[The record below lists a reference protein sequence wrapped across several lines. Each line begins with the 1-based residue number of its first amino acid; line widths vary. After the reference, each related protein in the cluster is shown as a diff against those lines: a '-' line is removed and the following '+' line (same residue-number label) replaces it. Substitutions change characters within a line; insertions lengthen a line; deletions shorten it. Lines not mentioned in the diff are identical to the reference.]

1 TNKEKFYINKLYK
14 ELEYIVNTIN
24 NQDKHSSF
32 NETLTEHNVLIKKED
47 DFNIKG
53 FIDKIRILKENNT
66 TYVSIIDYKTGN
78 TDLSSTT
85 DENGRWEMCLP
96 PFAASCDSYCFSF
109 TCGGETLTFDD
120 IYFGE
125 LFHISGQSNMELP
138 MYRTYDPFRPE
149 KFPTCGY
156 IRAFRVPVKNCFGK
170 DEEYE
175 DFLGG
180 EWCTADEKNVPEMS
194 AAGFYC
200 ALDIYEKYGV
210 PVGLLDTSAG
220 GAPVEARMPYRMLKE
235 LGWYDDFLS
244 MCTKEGY
251 IENTEKSDAERNIQR
266 NAEIDSLDSVSD
278 RIMNGGDVSFEKCTI
293 PFDFKDMP
301 ELAGFC
307 GRVWFRK
314 TFDIPADADLSGATL
329 ILGTITDADT
339 AYLNGVYAGE
349 TGYMYPP
356 RIYPL
361 PDGAANHGR
370 NTLFLRV
377 DSRYACGGFTKGKR
391 YCIKLKDRI
400 IDLDGEW
407 EFCIAARV
415 DNFRRET
422 FFQGLPLS
430 MYAALTAP
438 AFNVRCRAMLW
449 YQGESNCNHTDRY
462 EFLFGEFVKMYRKRC
477 GYDIPVITTQL
488 CNFDD
493 PFAGG
498 SDSWA
503 ELRFAQLKCLSIPAT
518 DMAVTVDVGESND
531 LHPLNKRDVGKRLA
545 RCVMRTVYGEKS
557 VLPDVLCTGAEYLG
571 SDNGAG
577 KVLLAFSDNARV
589 RISDGG
595 ADSFDICFEQG
606 MMSASSAEMTENGL
620 LLGFSSGEKPVKV
633 RCEWRNDPKVVLWD
647 SDGLPLSPF
656 ETKVG

>member
-1 TNKEKFYINKLYK
+1 MSTEFSVMRIIGSHAVLQSGCENLIFGHAPAGAEVTLEINGKA
-14 ELEYIVNTIN
+14 VNTRLSAVS
-24 NQDKHSSF
+24 DK
-32 NETLTEHNVLIKKED
+32 NE
-47 DFNIKG
+47 
-53 FIDKIRILKENNT
+53 
-66 TYVSIIDYKTGN
+66 
-78 TDLSSTT
+78 
-85 DENGRWEMCLP
+85 RWELLLP
-96 PFAASCDSYCFSF
+96 PFAASCDSCTFTF
-109 TCGGETLTFDD
+109 TCGSTELSFDD

-138 MYRTYDPFRPE
+138 MCRTYDPFKPE
-149 KFPTCGY
+149 KFPVCEH
-156 IRAFRVPVKNCFGK
+156 IRAFRVPVKNCFGM

-194 AAGFYC
+194 AAGFWC
-200 ALDIYEKYGV
+200 ALTLYEKYGV

-220 GAPVEARMPYRMLKE
+220 GAPVEARMPYKMLKE
-235 LGWYDDFLS
+235 LGWYDGFLAE
-244 MCTKEGY
+244 CTKEGY
-251 IENTEKSDAERNIQR
+251 IGNTEKSDAERNIQR
-266 NAEIDSLDSVSD
+266 NAEIDRLDSISD
-278 RIMNGGDVSFEKCTI
+278 KIMNGEDVGFTKCTI
-293 PFDFKDMP
+293 PFDFKDVP

-339 AYLNGVYAGE
+339 TYLNGVYVGE

-361 PDGAANHGR
+361 PDGTAKHGR
-370 NTLFLRV
+370 NTLLVRL
-377 DSRYACGGFTKGKR
+377 DARYACAGFTKGKR
-391 YCIKLKDRI
+391 YCLKMKDRI

-407 EFCIAARV
+407 EYVIAARV
-415 DNFRRET
+415 GNFRRET

-438 AFNVRCRAMLW
+438 AFNIRCRAMLW

-462 EFLFGEFVKMYRKRC
+462 AFLFDKFVKMYRERC
-477 GYDIPVITTQL
+477 GYEIPVITTQL

-503 ELRFAQLKCLSIPAT
+503 ELREAQLQCLSIPAT

-545 RCVMRTVYGEKS
+545 RCVMRTVYGDKAIP
-557 VLPDVLCTGAEYLG
+557 PDVLCTGAEYLG
-571 SDNGAG
+571 CENGTG
-577 KVLLAFSDNARV
+577 RVLLTFSDNSRV

-595 ADSFDICFEQG
+595 ADSFDICFVQG
-606 MMSASSAEMTENGL
+606 MMSAASAEMTDKGL
-620 LLGFSSGEKPVKV
+620 ILGFTSGEKPVKV

-647 SDGLPLSPF
+647 SDRLPLSPF
-656 ETKVG
+656 ETAVR